1 MNIKFYGELFVVCLA
16 LLAVIWLAF
25 RLKRRRRNPFADG
38 APLPYLRRRLMTPTE
53 LTAYAALLDALPD
66 YMVFPQI
73 QASRV
78 LDIPKSRETYY
89 WFNFVS
95 RLSYDFVICRTDS
108 TPIAAV
114 EIDDASHSLPA
125 RQEADHRKDR
135 ATAAAGVAMIRW
147 PAGQL
152 PPPQE
157 IARLV
162 KKIDKKAA

>member
-1 MNIKFYGELFVVCLA
+1 MNIKFYGELIAVSV
-16 LLAVIWLAF
+16 LLILLLRLIW
-25 RLKRRRRNPFADG
+25 RLKKRRRNPFADG
-38 APLPYLRRRLMTPTE
+38 SALPYLRRRLMTPTE
-53 LTAYAALLDALPD
+53 LEAYAALLDALPD

-95 RLSYDFVICRTDS
+95 RLSYDFVICRPDS

-114 EIDDASHSLPA
+114 EIDDASHRLPE
-125 RQEADHRKDR
+125 RQEADHRKDK

-152 PPPQE
+152 PESRE
-157 IARLV
+157 IAKLIR
-162 KKIDKKAA
+162 KIDKKAA